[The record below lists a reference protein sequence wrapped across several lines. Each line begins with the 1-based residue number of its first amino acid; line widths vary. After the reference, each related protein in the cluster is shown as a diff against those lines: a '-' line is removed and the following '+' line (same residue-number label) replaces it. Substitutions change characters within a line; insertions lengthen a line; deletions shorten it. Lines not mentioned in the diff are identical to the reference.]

1 MKQSFT
7 FFAGICG
14 ILTPIVALSSI
25 FLSASYSPNF
35 SWTENWISDLGGLYV
50 SLPIFPFRPDVS
62 TPTTIA
68 ILTNG
73 MMLAGILA
81 FIFAVG
87 LWKSIKIPSGRVG
100 SLMLMMSAIG
110 IFGAGLFPE
119 PTGMPH
125 VIATFLLFI
134 SGSIGLLYLSAAV
147 MDSSQKSLGFLV
159 LLLGIIALLFGG
171 ILIVFRAISE
181 LIASFA
187 SSIFTIIFGVKMI
200 KQSPKLIL

>member
-1 MKQSFT
+1 MKQGFP

-14 ILTPIVALSSI
+14 ILTPIIALSSI

-35 SWTENWISDLGGLYV
+35 SWTKNWISDLGGIYV
-50 SLPIFPFRPDVS
+50 FLPIFPFRPEVS

-87 LWKSIKIPSGRVG
+87 LWKSIKILSGRVG
-100 SLMLMMSAIG
+100 SLMLMVSAIG
-110 IFGAGLFPE
+110 IFGTGLFPE

-125 VIATFLLFI
+125 VMATFLFFI
-134 SGSIGLLYLSAAV
+134 FGSIGLLYLSAAL
-147 MDSSQKSLGFLV
+147 MDSGQKSLGFLV

-171 ILIVFRAISE
+171 VLIVFRAIPE
-181 LIASFA
+181 LIASIA
-187 SSIFTIIFGVKMI
+187 SSIFTIIFGLKMI
-200 KQSPKLIL
+200 KKPPKLIL

>member
-1 MKQSFT
+1 MKQGFP

-14 ILTPIVALSSI
+14 IFTPIIALSSI
-25 FLSASYSPNF
+25 FLSVLYSPNF
-35 SWTENWISDLGGLYV
+35 SWTENWISDLGGTHI

-81 FIFAVG
+81 FIFAIG
-87 LWKSIKIPSGRVG
+87 LWKSIKILSGRVG
-100 SLMLMMSAIG
+100 SLMLMVSAIG
-110 IFGAGLFPE
+110 IFGTGLFPE

-125 VIATFLLFI
+125 ITATFLLFMA
-134 SGSIGLLYLSAAV
+134 GSIGLLYISATL
-147 MDSSQKSLGFLV
+147 MDSGQKSLGFLV
-159 LLLGIIALLFGG
+159 LLLGIVALLFGG
-171 ILIVFRAISE
+171 ILIVFRAIPE
-181 LIASFA
+181 LIASIA

-200 KQSPKLIL
+200 KRSPKLIL